1 MKGALRLIFPSYYSM
16 FVGLL
21 MISQWL
27 FFILSGNLPEFSI
40 TPIEISIHIF
50 VETLTA
56 LALLVSGY
64 RLLKKKK
71 YSIKLNILAQ
81 GMLIYAIINSSGY
94 FAQLGQWIFVVMFA
108 VLLILSVVSLKQL
121 MKGVK

>member
-1 MKGALRLIFPSYYSM
+1 MI
-16 FVGLL
+16 VGLL

-40 TPIEISIHIF
+40 TPIEISIHISI
-50 VETLTA
+50 EILTA
-56 LALLVSGY
+56 LVLLVSGY